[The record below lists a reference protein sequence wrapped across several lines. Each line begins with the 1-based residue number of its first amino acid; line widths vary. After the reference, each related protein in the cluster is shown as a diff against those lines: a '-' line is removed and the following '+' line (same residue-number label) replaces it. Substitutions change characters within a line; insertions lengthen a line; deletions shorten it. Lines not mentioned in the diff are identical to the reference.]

1 MNQAQSPSPSLS
13 GRLMSLDAYRGFI
26 MLAMVSA
33 GLGTSQLRGDPTW
46 GRVAHQLEH
55 LQWKG
60 CTFWD
65 LIQPSFM
72 FMVGVAMPFAFAK
85 RQERGESWMRQFLH
99 VIKRCLLLCF
109 IGIVMDSF
117 AKTNV
122 TVQFIRVLQ
131 QIAIGYFLA
140 FLVLHF
146 GPKGQAL
153 AAAALLAGHTLAFWW
168 FGGSDAWSYDNRD
181 GNFGRELDRRMH
193 APFGAMGYPSIL
205 PLSTGFYVTFNAVSS
220 AGTILIGVLA
230 GELLR
235 SRLSDIRKA
244 QLLALAGAA
253 LYGAGELLGLWVPQ
267 VKRIWTAS
275 FALYAAGWTCWMM
288 CVFYVLID
296 IIGWRGWAF
305 PFVVVGVNSIFIYF
319 SSGILN
325 GTIRDVLKP
334 FTFYPLRELGPWGP
348 VVLATL
354 VMCVQW
360 VLCLFLYRRR
370 IFFKV

>member
-1 MNQAQSPSPSLS
+1 
-13 GRLMSLDAYRGFI
+13 

-33 GLGTSQLRGDPTW
+33 SLGTQQLRGDPTW
-46 GRVAHQLEH
+46 GKLAYQLDHEK
-55 LQWKG
+55 WAG

-85 RQERGESWMRQFLH
+85 RRERGESWSTQFAH
-99 VIKRCLLLCF
+99 VIKRSLLLCF
-109 IGIVMDSF
+109 IGMVMDSF
-117 AKTNV
+117 AKTNL

-131 QIAIGYFLA
+131 QIAIGYFIA
-140 FLVLHF
+140 FLVLHL
-146 GPKGQAL
+146 GPKGQAI
-153 AAAALLAGHTLAFWW
+153 AATALLAGHTFAFWW
-168 FGGSDAWSYDNRD
+168 YSGSDAWSFANRD

-193 APFGAMGYPSIL
+193 APFHSLGYFDIL

-230 GELLR
+230 GELLK
-235 SRLSDIRKA
+235 SSWTPGRKA
-244 QLLALAGAA
+244 LTLIFAGAV
-253 LYGAGELLGLWVPQ
+253 LLLGGLWLANWVPL

-288 CVFYVLID
+288 CAFYVVID
-296 IIGWRGWAF
+296 IIGWRRWAF

-319 SSGILN
+319 SSGVLG
-325 GTIRDVLKP
+325 GTIRDLLKP
-334 FTFYPLRELGPWGP
+334 FTYFPLRELERWGP
-348 VVLATL
+348 VVLAIL

-360 VLCLFLYRRR
+360 LLCLFLYRNR